1 MQTYCLSCW
10 KYTNNIGSKKIIM
23 TNKVIRE
30 NSRCPNCIAAGSRF
44 LREIFIKKTGWDK
57 INLKLFIY

>member
-1 MQTYCLSCW
+1 
-10 KYTNNIGSKKIIM
+10 M

-44 LREIFIKKTGWDK
+44 LREIFIKETGWDK